1 MIFACATSFASAQYT
16 SVRVN
21 ALALVTGSVNVG
33 VDVALGE
40 KVSADLSAS
49 WSPFSGV
56 WSAASGDNMSFTA
69 GVKHWRF
76 EPNVGLF
83 WGLHTTT
90 KRFTEDEKVGWAFG
104 CGSSVGYSWILSQ
117 RWNFGVECGLG
128 LYYLHDKWL
137 LLDTSMIEDIIIRH
151 RDRLMVLPSKC
162 EVSFS
167 YMF

>member
-1 MIFACATSFASAQYT
+1 MACVTSFASAQYT

-21 ALALVTGSVNVG
+21 ALALAVGDINAG
-33 VDVALGE
+33 VDIALGD
-40 KVSADLSAS
+40 KVSADLSAT
-49 WSPFSGV
+49 WSPFSG
-56 WSAASGDNMSFTA
+56 DDMSFTV

-83 WGLHTTT
+83 WGLHTST
-90 KRFTEDEKVGWAFG
+90 KCFENDEKIGWAFG

-117 RWNFGVECGLG
+117 RWNFAVECGLG

-151 RDRLMVLPSKC
+151 RDRVMLLPSKC